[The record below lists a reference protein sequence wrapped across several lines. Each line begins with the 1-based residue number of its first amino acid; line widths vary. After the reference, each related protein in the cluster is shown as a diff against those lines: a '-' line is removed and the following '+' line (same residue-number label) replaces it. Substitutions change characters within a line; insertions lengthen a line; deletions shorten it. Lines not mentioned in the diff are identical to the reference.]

1 MKWYL
6 AVIKKYAEFKGRASR
21 QEFWM
26 FFLFNLIFALVAVVL
41 DNVFGTDFQDI
52 GYGIFYT
59 LYMLA
64 VLLPTLAVEIRR
76 LHDIGKSGWWIFI
89 SLVPLAGSIW
99 LIVLLATDGQPGENQ
114 YGPNPKEVAVVQ

>member
-1 MKWYL
+1 
-6 AVIKKYAEFKGRASR
+6 
-21 QEFWM
+21 M

-114 YGPNPKEVAVVQ
+114 YGPNPKETAVVQ